1 MSDIKEQVQHIV
13 NTLEDPQTLC
23 QDCGH
28 IYHDEDGEMNTCPEC
43 DSPDYFVMSGFDY
56 LQDALD
62 IEYIIGSDRQFLG
75 ARVLV
80 CFGGPNV
87 WIDTRNNRVDGHWWG
102 DSYNEAFTDN
112 IGLNEAVEEIW
123 ECGNCDGF
131 LIEVEKDDLDELV
144 EV

>member
-1 MSDIKEQVQHIV
+1 MSDIKKQVQHIV
-13 NTLEDPQTLC
+13 NTLENPPLQCEECREEYTEETATDYC
-23 QDCGH
+23 ECGGPIH
-28 IYHDEDGEMNTCPEC
+28 T
-43 DSPDYFVMSGFDY
+43 MSGFDY
-56 LQDALD
+56 LTDALD
-62 IEYIIGSDRQFLG
+62 IEWTLSSDKQTLLG